1 MSTGPDE
8 RVTAQDRT
16 TAPLGDGRGLFG
28 APPLRIGRYV
38 VGERIGSGG
47 MGVVYRA
54 RHCETGADVALKLIR
69 GESVTDETV
78 ARLKQ
83 EAKALGS
90 LRHPG
95 IAAVHD
101 AGTEVIDGVETPYI
115 AMEYLP
121 GARSITS
128 YAKDRSEREKLEL
141 FVSVCRAVD
150 HANGRGVVH
159 RDLKPSNILVD
170 GDGVAKVID
179 FGVAKVLGAAGERS
193 HVTEQGRLVG
203 TPEYM
208 SPEQV
213 QGRSELIDARTDVY
227 GLGVVLYELLCGR
240 LPYHVSRRSPLEAMR
255 VICDDPPTLP
265 THVRRG
271 FSDEMQTI
279 LLKMLAKER
288 PRRYQT
294 AGEAADDIDRYLR
307 GRPVQARRDTVRY
320 RLRKALS
327 RGKQENI
334 LVTGAVIMLLGMSLS
349 MLAGPKL
356 LYGWTG
362 LAARYAGWLSGV
374 APIPTSEPKH
384 VAVIGLRDP
393 AALAPLAGPADAGP
407 VNPHD
412 PTSWRFAY
420 GLLLMRLA
428 ECQPRAVG
436 LDFRFNSCNQAEWL
450 VEGMEHL
457 RAAGVGTVVGTQAF
471 FRVRERPGELCDD
484 VVDAAAGWGAIS
496 VSQSASGDFVVRLGM
511 VRAGSQAG
519 APSLG
524 TAMFAA
530 SRRPDAIGYDLNI
543 TDAGVSINYMDPP
556 GGRPRGAP
564 TGDLLAQ
571 VEGGRAE
578 ADEQRL
584 IGKGDW
590 LSSAAVHLD
599 AWALEESPPH
609 TRLLEDVLREDEW
622 PIERLREWVHGKT
635 VIVIDLREGEDAST
649 TRHGDVFHKGYL
661 WASWLEQALRDAA
674 ARDADG
680 AWARTTSIRGATREV
695 GAWHILIGAV
705 LGSILLFMPSSVHRA
720 WSLGYLVVVSGC
732 FVVASAVS
740 LRMAGVLMVPLLG
753 LFALW
758 VSGLLCILFPRP
770 LQA

>member
-1 MSTGPDE
+1 MSKGPDE
-8 RVTAQDRT
+8 RLTAQDRT
-16 TAPLGDGRGLFG
+16 TAPLGEARSLG
-28 APPLRIGRYV
+28 APPVRIGRYV

-101 AGTEVIDGVETPYI
+101 AGMEEIDGVETPYI

-121 GARSITS
+121 GARSITT

-170 GDGVAKVID
+170 ADGVAKVID
-179 FGVAKVLGAAGERS
+179 FGVAKVLGVAGERS

-227 GLGVVLYELLCGR
+227 GLGVVLYELMCER
-240 LPYHVSRRSPLEAMR
+240 LPYQVSRRSPLEAMR

-265 THVRRG
+265 TQVRRG
-271 FSDEMQTI
+271 FSDELQTI

-288 PRRYQT
+288 PRRYQS
-294 AGEAADDIDRYLR
+294 AGEAADDIERYLR
-307 GRPVQARRDTVRY
+307 GRPVHARRDTARY

-327 RGKQENI
+327 RAKHENI
-334 LVTGAVIMLLGMSLS
+334 VVTGAVVMLLGMSLS

-362 LAARYAGWLSGV
+362 LAARYAGWLSGA
-374 APIPTSEPKH
+374 APAPSIEPEH

-393 AALAPLAGPADAGP
+393 MALADLAGPAGAGAVDP
-407 VNPHD
+407 KD
-412 PTSWRFAY
+412 PTSWRFAL
-420 GLLLMRLA
+420 GLLMERLA
-428 ECQPRAVG
+428 ECRPRAVG
-436 LDFRFNSCNQAEWL
+436 LDFRFTSCGQAEWL
-450 VEGMEHL
+450 VRGMEKL
-457 RAAGVGTVVGTQAF
+457 RAEGVGTVVGTQAF
-471 FRVRERPGELCDD
+471 FRVREHPGELCEQ
-484 VVDAAAGWGAIS
+484 VVSAAWGWGSIA
-496 VSQSASGDFVVRLGM
+496 VSLSNSGVFVVRLGM
-511 VRAGSQAG
+511 VKAGTQAG
-519 APSLG
+519 CPSLG
-524 TAMFAA
+524 TALFAA
-530 SRRPDAIGYDLNI
+530 SRRPDAIGYDLSI
-543 TDAGVSINYMDPP
+543 TDAGVSINYLDPP
-556 GGRPRGAP
+556 GGRPRSAA
-564 TGDLLAQ
+564 TGDLLTQ
-571 VEGGRAE
+571 VEGGLAP

-584 IGKGDW
+584 VSKGD
-590 LSSAAVHLD
+590 LISSAAVRLD
-599 AWALEESPPH
+599 AWTLSEGPPH
-609 TRLLEDVLREDEW
+609 TQLVEEVLRADEW
-622 PIERLREWVHGKT
+622 PIERLRQWVQGKT
-635 VIVIDLREGEDAST
+635 VLVIDLREGQDTAT
-649 TRHGDVFHKGYL
+649 TREGLTFHKGYL
-661 WASWLEQALRDAA
+661 WASWLEQALRDAE

-680 AWARTTSIRGATREV
+680 AWAQTTSIRGAANEV
-695 GAWHILIGAV
+695 AAWHILIGAV
-705 LGSILLFMPSSVHRA
+705 LGSILLFMPTKVHRA
-720 WSLGYLVVVSGC
+720 WSVAYLVLVSAG
-732 FVVASAVS
+732 FVAVS
-740 LRMAGVLMVPLLG
+740 LLWLHVWGVLMVPLLG

>member
-1 MSTGPDE
+1 MSEGQDE
-8 RVTAQDRT
+8 HLTAQERT
-16 TAPLGDGRGLFG
+16 TAPVGDARLFG
-28 APPLRIGRYV
+28 APPLRIGRYI

-69 GESVTDETV
+69 GESVTEETV

-101 AGTEVIDGVETPYI
+101 AGTEEIDGVETPYI

-121 GARSITS
+121 GARPITA

-240 LPYHVSRRSPLEAMR
+240 LPYEVSRRSPLEAMR

-265 THVRRG
+265 TQVRRG

-288 PRRYQT
+288 PRRYQS
-294 AGEAADDIDRYLR
+294 AGEAADDIERYLR
-307 GRPVQARRDTVRY
+307 GRPVHARRDTARY

-327 RGKQENI
+327 RAKHENI
-334 LVTGAVIMLLGMSLS
+334 HVTGAAIMLLGMAVS

-356 LYGWTG
+356 LYQWTG
-362 LAARYAGWLSGV
+362 MAARYAGWLTGT
-374 APIPTSEPKH
+374 APAPSIEPVH
-384 VAVIGLRDP
+384 VAVIGLREP
-393 AALAPLAGPADAGP
+393 TALADLAGPAGAGP
-407 VNPHD
+407 VNPRD
-412 PTSWRFAY
+412 PSSWRFAY
-420 GLLLMRLA
+420 GLLMKRLA

-436 LDFRFNSCNQAEWL
+436 FDFRFISCTQAEWL
-450 VEGMEHL
+450 VDGMEQL
-457 RAAGVGTVVGTQAF
+457 RSVGVGTVVGTQAF
-471 FRVRERPGELCDD
+471 FRVRERPGEVCDD
-484 VVDAAAGWGAIS
+484 VVNAAWGWGAIA
-496 VSQSASGDFVVRLGM
+496 VSESTPGNFVVRLGM
-511 VRAGSQAG
+511 VKAGTQAG

-524 TAMFAA
+524 TAIFAA
-530 SRRPDAIGYDLNI
+530 SRRPDAIGYGINI
-543 TDAGVSINYMDPP
+543 TDAGVSINYLDPP

-564 TGDLLAQ
+564 TDDLLTQ
-571 VEGGRAE
+571 VESGPAD

-584 IGKGDW
+584 VSKGDL
-590 LSSAAVHLD
+590 LSSAAVRLD
-599 AWALEESPPH
+599 EWALSQRPPH
-609 TRLLEDVLREDEW
+609 TQLIEEVLREDEW
-622 PIERLREWVHGKT
+622 PIERLRQWVHGKT
-635 VIVIDLREGEDAST
+635 VIVIDLRAGEDTAT
-649 TRHGDVFHKGYL
+649 TRDGVEFHKGYL
-661 WASWLEQALRDAA
+661 WATWLEGALRDGA
-674 ARDADG
+674 ARDAEG
-680 AWARTTSIRGATREV
+680 AWAKSTSIRGAGREMA
-695 GAWHILIGAV
+695 AWHILIGAV
-705 LGSILLFMPSSVHRA
+705 LGSLLLFMPSTVHRA
-720 WSLGYLVVVSGC
+720 WSVGCLVAVSAC
-732 FVVASAVS
+732 FVAVS
-740 LRMAGVLMVPLLG
+740 LVALHVWGVLMVPLLG